1 MSESKKQNVLFLI
14 ENISRIGGTEKA
26 VISLAKIL
34 VASLRF
40 RVSILSVES
49 SVESSEENKIYEVP
63 DEIKIIHLN
72 CHERFFRKYGILK
85 KKISEINNLEKID
98 YLVSSGHNFSCF
110 LLPRFSKWIKCVA
123 CEHINRSMVSFSK
136 RILQRFV
143 YSKLYKIVV
152 LTEKEKHSYQ
162 FLKSNVIVIPNSVEK
177 AEDFSAQRKP
187 KNIILAAGRLVPIKG
202 FDILINAISKIK
214 DSLKNYEVR
223 ICGSGFLKDKLQWQV
238 EKLGLKEIVK
248 ILPAHDLRDEYAAA
262 KIFVLPSREE
272 PFGLV
277 LIEAMRS
284 GVPCVAFSSSGPDFI
299 FENDEEIL
307 VKCDENLLGERIK
320 KLISDNALC
329 ERICKKQNAYLEK
342 FSVEKIGR
350 MWLEQV
356 FC

>member
-1 MSESKKQNVLFLI
+1 MSELKKQNVLFVI
-14 ENISRIGGTEKA
+14 ENISQIGGTEKA

-34 VASLRF
+34 VSSFRF

-49 SVESSEENKIYEVP
+49 SEDNKIYEIP
-63 DEIKIIHLN
+63 SEIKIVHLN
-72 CHERFFRKYGILK
+72 CHERFFRKYGTLK
-85 KKISEINNLEKID
+85 KKISKMHDLEKID

-110 LLPRFSKWIKCVA
+110 LLPYFSKRIKCVA
-123 CEHINRSMVSFSK
+123 CEHINRSMVFFPK
-136 RILQRFV
+136 RILQRIF
-143 YSKLYKIVV
+143 YPCLYKVVV
-152 LTEKEKHSYQ
+152 LTDKEKKSYQ
-162 FLKSNVIVIPNSVEK
+162 FIKNKVCVIPNSVENSGYT
-177 AEDFSAQRKP
+177 ENFCVQRSP
-187 KNIILAAGRLVPIKG
+187 KNVILAAGRLVPIKG
-202 FDILINAISKIK
+202 FDILINAVSKIK
-214 DSLKNYEVR
+214 DSLTNYEVR
-223 ICGSGFLKDKLQWQV
+223 ICGNGFLKDNVQMQA

-248 ILPAHDLRDEYAAA
+248 ILPAHYLRDEYAAA

-307 VKCDENLLGERIK
+307 VKCNENLLGERIK

-350 MWLEQV
+350 MWFEQV

>member
-1 MSESKKQNVLFLI
+1 MSESKKQNVLFVI

-34 VASLRF
+34 VSSLRY

-49 SVESSEENKIYEVP
+49 DEDNKVYNIP
-63 DEIKIIHLN
+63 DEIRIVHLN
-72 CHERFFRKYGILK
+72 CHERFFRKYGTLK
-85 KKISEINNLEKID
+85 KKISEMYDLEKID

-110 LLPRFSKWIKCVA
+110 LLPYFSKQIKCVA

-136 RILQRFV
+136 QILQRIF
-143 YSKLYKIVV
+143 YPCLYKVVV
-152 LTEKEKHSYQ
+152 LTDKEKNSYQ
-162 FLKSNVIVIPNSVEK
+162 FLKSKVCVIPNSVEK
-177 AEDFSAQRKP
+177 FENIENFCVPRNP
-187 KNIILAAGRLVPIKG
+187 KNVILAAGRLVPIKG
-202 FDILINAISKIK
+202 FDILINAVSRIK
-214 DSLKNYEVR
+214 DSLTNYEVR
-223 ICGSGFLKDKLQWQV
+223 ICGDGFLKDKLQMQV

-272 PFGLV
+272 SFGLV
-277 LIEAMRS
+277 LVEAMRS
-284 GVPCVAFSSSGPDFI
+284 CVPCIAFSSSGPDFI

-307 VKCDENLLGERIK
+307 VKCDENLLAERIK
-320 KLISDNALC
+320 KLISDNELC
-329 ERICKKQNAYLEK
+329 ERICKRQNAYLEK

>member
-1 MSESKKQNVLFLI
+1 MSEYKKQNVLFLI

-34 VASLRF
+34 VSSLRF

-49 SVESSEENKIYEVP
+49 SEDNKIYEIP

-72 CHERFFRKYGILK
+72 CHERFFRKYGTLK
-85 KKISEINNLEKID
+85 KKISEMSESEKID

-110 LLPRFSKWIKCVA
+110 LLPYFSKRMKCVA

-136 RILQRFV
+136 RILQRIF
-143 YSKLYKIVV
+143 YPCLYKVVV
-152 LTEKEKHSYQ
+152 LTEKEKLSYK
-162 FLKSNVIVIPNSVEK
+162 FLNDKVCVIPNSVENKENTK
-177 AEDFSAQRKP
+177 AFVKRNP
-187 KNIILAAGRLVPIKG
+187 KNIILSAGRLVPIKG
-202 FDILINAISKIK
+202 FDILINAVSKIK

-223 ICGSGFLKDKLQWQV
+223 ICGNGFLKDELQRQV
-238 EKLGLKEIVK
+238 EKLGLNEVVK

-277 LIEAMRS
+277 LIEAMRA

-307 VKCDENLLGERIK
+307 VKCDEKLLGERIK
-320 KLISDNALC
+320 KLISNNELC
-329 ERICKKQNAYLEK
+329 EKICRKQNAYLEK

>member
-1 MSESKKQNVLFLI
+1 MSELKKQNVLFVI
-14 ENISRIGGTEKA
+14 ENISQIGGTEKA

-34 VASLRF
+34 VSSLRF

-49 SVESSEENKIYEVP
+49 SEDNKIYEIP
-63 DEIKIIHLN
+63 SEIKIIHLN
-72 CHERFFRKYGILK
+72 YHERFFRKYGTLK
-85 KKISEINNLEKID
+85 KKISKMHDLEKID

-110 LLPRFSKWIKCVA
+110 LLPYFSKRIKCVA
-123 CEHINRSMVSFSK
+123 CEHINRSMVSFFK

-143 YSKLYKIVV
+143 YSKLYKVVV
-152 LTEKEKHSYQ
+152 LTDKEKESYQ
-162 FLKSNVIVIPNSVEK
+162 FIKNKVCVIPNSVENFGN
-177 AEDFSAQRKP
+177 AENCVQRTP
-187 KNIILAAGRLVPIKG
+187 KNVILAAGRLVPIKG
-202 FDILINAISKIK
+202 FDILINAVSKIK
-214 DSLKNYEVR
+214 DSLTNYEVR
-223 ICGSGFLKDKLQWQV
+223 ICGNGFLKDKLQMQA

-284 GVPCVAFSSSGPDFI
+284 GVPCVAFNSSGPDFI
-299 FENDEEIL
+299 FENDKEIL

-320 KLISDNALC
+320 KLISDNELC

-342 FSVEKIGR
+342 FSAEKIGG